1 MRTATAYDFET
12 KKGQAVCDT
21 LAEFEELSIA
31 IGMQDDRYIEEMGN
45 KGCHFP
51 KAGMG
56 MTLLEAYA
64 DQTVLLFRKLAD
76 NTHLGPVPE
85 HIDRVTNL
93 AKVRLFYPDRDPTVG
108 FTLLP
113 LSHRPE
119 ASGGLQGGLHTRTE
133 RPALIDPGA
142 PDRPRP
148 GTRRHPART

>member
-1 MRTATAYDFET
+1 MRAIVIAAAVLGCLCGPSSAYDFET

-51 KAGMG
+51 EPGMG

-76 NTHLGPVPE
+76 NTRLGPVPE
-85 HIDRVTNL
+85 HIDGSRTSPRF
-93 AKVRLFYPDRDPTVG
+93 ACSIPT
-108 FTLLP
+108 
-113 LSHRPE
+113 
-119 ASGGLQGGLHTRTE
+119 A
-133 RPALIDPGA
+133 
-142 PDRPRP
+142 
-148 GTRRHPART
+148 TRRSASRCCPFRTAPTAEAACRAACASSRTTRIDRS

>member
-1 MRTATAYDFET
+1 MRAIVIAAAVLGCLCGPSSAYDFET

-51 KAGMG
+51 EPGVG

-64 DQTVLLFRKLAD
+64 DQTVLLFRRLAD
-76 NTHLGPVPE
+76 NTRLGPVPE
-85 HIDRVTNL
+85 HIDRFTNL
-93 AKVRLFYPDRDPTVG
+93 AKVRLFHSDRDPTVG

-113 LSHRPE
+113 LSHRPDGR
-119 ASGGLQGGLHTRTE
+119 GGLQGGLRIE
-133 RPALIDPGA
+133 
-142 PDRPRP
+142 PDD
-148 GTRRHPART
+148 AN